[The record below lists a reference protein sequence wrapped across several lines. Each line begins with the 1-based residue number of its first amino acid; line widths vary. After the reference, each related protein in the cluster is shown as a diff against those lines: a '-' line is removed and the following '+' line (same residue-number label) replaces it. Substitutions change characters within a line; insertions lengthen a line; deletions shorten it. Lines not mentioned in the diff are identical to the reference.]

1 MKQIFFS
8 LAVCAALLPGVAAA
22 QQAATAQP
30 GQSPEIVQ
38 FQKLEDQWSDA
49 IVKHDQYALENLM
62 SPSYIDISSTGEIST
77 RNQQIAMLY
86 ERAMPQSLSME
97 QRVVN
102 VRTLEDV
109 AVVDGTYIL
118 KGKLNGVTREERG
131 IFTHVYQRARGTW
144 VCVHSQRT
152 VVVEQSDQKTPKTAT
167 KKSNADLPFHIPLLH
182 KGADSTQPPP
192 APGSQPPPG

>member
-1 MKQIFFS
+1 
-8 LAVCAALLPGVAAA
+8 
-22 QQAATAQP
+22 
-30 GQSPEIVQ
+30 
-38 FQKLEDQWSDA
+38 
-49 IVKHDQYALENLM
+49 M

-86 ERAMPQSLSME
+86 ERSIPQSLSME

-102 VRTLEDV
+102 VRILEDV

-118 KGKLNGVTREERG
+118 KGKINGVTREERG
-131 IFTHVYQRARGTW
+131 IFTHVYQRAHGTW

-152 VVVEQSDQKTPKTAT
+152 VVVEQSDQKTAKTAT
-167 KKSNADLPFHIPLLH
+167 KKSTADLPFHIPLLH

-192 APGSQPPPG
+192 APGSQPPPS